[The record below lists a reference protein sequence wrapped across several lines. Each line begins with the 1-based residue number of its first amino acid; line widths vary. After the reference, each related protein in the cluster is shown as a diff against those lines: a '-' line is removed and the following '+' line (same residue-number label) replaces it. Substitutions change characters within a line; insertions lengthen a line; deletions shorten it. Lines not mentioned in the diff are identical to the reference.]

1 MTDWPFKNTKN
12 TLDVEMENTMINTE
26 TECPKDPSSNS
37 TETEGNLQWLK
48 ISLNGVATYLNNISL
63 KLYKYNF
70 F

>member
-37 TETEGNLQWLK
+37 TETEGILQWLK
-48 ISLNGVATYLNNISL
+48 ISLNGVATYPKNISL